1 MHTFTNSLFHC
12 VWSTKGRQPVL
23 TPEIQARLWPYI
35 GGIARA
41 HKISALAVGGVADH
55 VHILISLPPA
65 IALSKV
71 IQLLKG
77 NSSKWLHEEFKELRS
92 FNWQE
97 GYGAFSISI
106 SGVEDTKKYI
116 AGQAEHHRQK
126 TFLEEFKAFL
136 EKHGHAYEERDLCE

>member
-41 HKISALAVGGVADH
+41 NKISALGIGGFTDH
-55 VHILISLPPA
+55 VHVLISLPPT
-65 IALSKV
+65 IALSKA

-77 NSSKWLHEEFKELRS
+77 NSSKWLHEEFKDLWS
-92 FNWQE
+92 FSWQE
-97 GYGAFSISI
+97 GYGAFSIGI

-116 AGQAEHHRQK
+116 ANQAEHHRQK
-126 TFLEEFKAFL
+126 TFLEEFKTFL
-136 EKHGHAYEERDLCE
+136 EKHGHAYDERDFME

>member
-41 HKISALAVGGVADH
+41 NKISTLAVGGFTDH
-55 VHILISLPPA
+55 VHVLISLPPT
-65 IALSKV
+65 IALSKA

-77 NSSKWLHEEFKELRS
+77 NSSKWLHEEFKNLWS
-92 FNWQE
+92 FGWQE
-97 GYGAFSISI
+97 GYGAFSIGI

-116 AGQAEHHRQK
+116 ANQAEHHRQK
-126 TFLEEFKAFL
+126 TFLEEFKTFL
-136 EKHGHAYEERDLCE
+136 EKHGHAYDERDLSE

>member
-35 GGIARA
+35 GGIARVN
-41 HKISALAVGGVADH
+41 KISALAVGGFTDH
-55 VHILISLPPA
+55 VQALISLPA
-65 IALSKV
+65 TISLSKA

-77 NSSKWLHEEFKELRS
+77 NSSKWLHEEFKELWS
-92 FNWQE
+92 FSWQE
-97 GYGAFSISI
+97 GYGAFSIGI
-106 SGVEDTKKYI
+106 SGLEDTKKYI

-126 TFLEEFKAFL
+126 TFLE
-136 EKHGHAYEERDLCE
+136 KHGYAYDERDLCE

>member
-23 TPEIQARLWPYI
+23 TPEIQARLWPYL

-41 HKISALAVGGVADH
+41 NKISALAVGGFADH
-55 VHILISLPPA
+55 VHVLISLPA
-65 IALSKV
+65 TISLSKA

-77 NSSKWLHEEFKELRS
+77 NSSKWLHEEFKELWS
-92 FNWQE
+92 FSWQE
-97 GYGAFSISI
+97 GCGAFSIGI

-116 AGQAEHHRQK
+116 ANQAEHHRQK
-126 TFLEEFKAFL
+126 TFLEEFKTFL
-136 EKHGHAYEERDLCE
+136 EKHGQAYDERDLSV